1 MTESFACPIVLKGYY
16 LFFYRL
22 TLKIPAKDSL
32 RLRRCVRVV
41 LFGLCNAIYT
51 LGTVFSSL
59 KIWFPKIY
67 MEGGEIN
74 YILLSLSSFKGGDV
88 YEFMGKHL

>member
-1 MTESFACPIVLKGYY
+1 MTESFACTIVLNGYY
-16 LFFYRL
+16 FFFYRL

-32 RLRRCVRVV
+32 RLQRFVRVV

-51 LGTVFSSL
+51 LGTVFSSV

-67 MEGGEIN
+67 MEGGREN
-74 YILLSLSSFKGGDV
+74 
-88 YEFMGKHL
+88 